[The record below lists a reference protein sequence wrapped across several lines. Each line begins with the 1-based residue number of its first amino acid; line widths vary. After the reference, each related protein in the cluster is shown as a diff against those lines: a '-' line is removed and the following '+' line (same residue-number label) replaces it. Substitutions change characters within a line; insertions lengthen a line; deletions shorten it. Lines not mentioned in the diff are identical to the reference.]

1 MLDYLWVS
9 LGIVLI
15 LVGLIGCI
23 VPVLPG
29 PPLSFLGLLLLQFS
43 RFGNFSVTFLLG
55 MAFLALVVTAL
66 DYVVP
71 VWGTKKTGGTKAGVW
86 GAALGMLVGIFFFPP
101 LGIILGPLVG
111 AVAGEAIRG
120 ASLNQSFRAGLG
132 SLLGFMLGT
141 GLKLIASMIMTFYFF
156 KELF

>member
-1 MLDYLWVS
+1 MLDYLWVA

-29 PPLSFLGLLLLQFS
+29 PPISFLALLFLHFS
-43 RFGNFSVTFLLG
+43 RFGDFSVTFLLV
-55 MAFLALVVTAL
+55 MAFVVLAVTVL

-71 VWGTKKTGGTKAGVW
+71 VWGTKKTGGSKAGVW
-86 GAALGMLVGIFFFPP
+86 GAVLGMLVGIFFFPP
-101 LGIILGPLVG
+101 LGIIVGPLVG
-111 AVAGEAIRG
+111 AIAGEAIRG
-120 ASLNQSFRAGLG
+120 ASLNQSFRTGLG
-132 SLLGFMLGT
+132 SLLGFMVGT